1 MYSTKDVTSVFLSQD
16 YYSKYYCSQH
26 LIIPKIF
33 FVKDFEQLL
42 LSTLI
47 GLYIN
52 PGVYLAGIFC
62 LEDIKKSTSCWE
74 NS

>member
-42 LSTLI
+42 LSTSI
-47 GLYIN
+47 I
-52 PGVYLAGIFC
+52 
-62 LEDIKKSTSCWE
+62 
-74 NS
+74 